1 MILLGLAWNSSYV
14 LRSFYGS
21 LMRLRIFQ
29 GAAFLLLLGA
39 VAGFVWVVVEG
50 VRADPALVGALATT
64 GITVVSGITVAGWQ
78 ARVQRR
84 EAAERLQRETITPYY
99 DKLIRMVS
107 SRALIADDG
116 DPSEDAVGEM
126 GEIQHHM
133 LMWSG
138 SGTINAWTE
147 AMRVTEAEPSGTE
160 LMLAYSRVLRAIRA
174 ELGHDDSK
182 LDARNLLR
190 IFINDI
196 DDHIPP
202 GVT

>member
-1 MILLGLAWNSSYV
+1 
-14 LRSFYGS
+14 
-21 LMRLRIFQ
+21 MRLRIFQ
-29 GAAFLLLLGA
+29 SAAFLLILGA
-39 VAGFVWVVVEG
+39 ASGFVWIVVEG
-50 VRADPALVGALATT
+50 VRADPGLVGALATT
-64 GITVVSGITVAGWQ
+64 GITVVSGIAIAGWQ

-84 EAAERLQRETITPYY
+84 EAAERLQRETISPFY

-107 SRALIADDG
+107 SRALVAEDG
-116 DPSEDAVGEM
+116 DPSEEMVGEM
-126 GEIQHHM
+126 SEIQHHM

-147 AMRVTEAEPSGTE
+147 AMRVTEAEPSGAE
-160 LMLAYSRVLRAIRA
+160 LMLTYSRVLRAIRE

-202 GVT
+202 GAT

>member
-1 MILLGLAWNSSYV
+1 
-14 LRSFYGS
+14 
-21 LMRLRIFQ
+21 MRPRIFQ
-29 GAAFLLLLGA
+29 SVASLVILG
-39 VAGFVWVVVEG
+39 VSAGFVWIVVEG
-50 VRADPALVGALATT
+50 VRADPGLVGALTTT
-64 GITVVSGITVAGWQ
+64 GITVVSGIAVAGWQ

-84 EAAERLQRETITPYY
+84 EAAERLQRETISPFY

-107 SRALIADDG
+107 SRALVAEDG
-116 DPSEDAVGEM
+116 DPNEEMVGEM
-126 GEIQHHM
+126 SEIQHHM

-147 AMRVTEAEPSGTE
+147 AMRVTEDEPSGAE
-160 LMLAYSRVLRAIRA
+160 LMLTYSRVLRAIRA

-202 GVT
+202 GVR

>member
-1 MILLGLAWNSSYV
+1 V
-14 LRSFYGS
+14 L
-21 LMRLRIFQ
+21 
-29 GAAFLLLLGA
+29 
-39 VAGFVWVVVEG
+39 
-50 VRADPALVGALATT
+50 P
-64 GITVVSGITVAGWQ
+64 
-78 ARVQRR
+78 R
-84 EAAERLQRETITPYY
+84 EN
-99 DKLIRMVS
+99 
-107 SRALIADDG
+107 
-116 DPSEDAVGEM
+116 AVGEM
-126 GEIQHHM
+126 SEIQHHM

-147 AMRVTEAEPSGTE
+147 AMRVAEAEPSGVE

-202 GVT
+202 GIT